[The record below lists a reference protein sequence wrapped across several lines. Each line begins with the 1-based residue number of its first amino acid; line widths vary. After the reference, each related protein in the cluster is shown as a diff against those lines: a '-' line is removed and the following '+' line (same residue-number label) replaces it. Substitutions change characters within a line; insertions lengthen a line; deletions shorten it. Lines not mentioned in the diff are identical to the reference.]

1 MLIFFT
7 ILLLLSFYLLYLV
20 TEYVFIPSLDRMG
33 ERLGMTSDITGST
46 LMAAGSS
53 VPELAVMIF
62 SLVIRGH
69 HEAIGVGTIVGSA
82 LFNLF
87 VITGVVMVIRRKARL
102 AWQPMVRDLLFYLVT
117 VAILFLVFHNGDVSF
132 REALLMIGGYLFY
145 LLTFR
150 LWKRFYPYE
159 ETEPPPE
166 AEVPKDGFSG
176 RILSFFRR
184 LFGIRN
190 MYLLF
195 FISIL
200 MISFLAWLL
209 VHSVIRISEILQ
221 IKEFHIAVV
230 ILAVGTSVPDL
241 VSSAI
246 VARQG
251 RAGMAINNAVGSNIF
266 DVLIG
271 LGLPLF
277 LYHLFTDNKIFIA
290 SGDLKLSLLFLSGSV
305 ILLFL
310 IFLFTRWRTR
320 RSAGILLIL
329 LYLTFLVLEVSG
341 YVNL

>member
-7 ILLLLSFYLLYLV
+7 ILLLLSFYLLFLV
-20 TEYVFIPSLDRMG
+20 TEHFFIPSLDRVG
-33 ERLGMTSDITGST
+33 ERLGMTSDIIGST

-87 VITGVVMVIRRKARL
+87 VITGVVMIVRGKTRL
-102 AWQPMVRDLLFYLVT
+102 AWQPMARDLLFYLVT
-117 VAILFLVFHNGDVSF
+117 VGLLFLVFHDGNVSTG
-132 REALLMIGGYLFY
+132 EALLLMGGYLFY
-145 LLTFR
+145 LLTFL
-150 LWKRFYPYE
+150 LWKRIFPYE
-159 ETEPPPE
+159 ETEPSPE
-166 AEVPKDGFSG
+166 VKVQEEGLTGK
-176 RILSFFRR
+176 ILSLFRS
-184 LFGIRN
+184 LFKIRN

-200 MISFLAWLL
+200 LISFLAWLL
-209 VHSVIRISEILQ
+209 VHSAIRISEILD
-221 IKEFHIAVV
+221 IKEFQIAVV

-241 VSSAI
+241 VSSVV

-277 LYHLFTDNKIFIA
+277 LYHLFTNNPIIIA
-290 SGDLKLSLLFLSGSV
+290 SGDLKLSLSFLSGSV
-305 ILLFL
+305 FLLFL
-310 IFLFTRWRTR
+310 IFLLSRWQIR
-320 RSAGILLIL
+320 RPAGVMLIL
-329 LYLTFLVLEVSG
+329 LYLTFLVLEISGIVS
-341 YVNL
+341 L

>member
-1 MLIFFT
+1 MLVLFT

-20 TEYVFIPSLDRMG
+20 TEHIFVPSLDRMG

-62 SLVIRGH
+62 SLVVRGH

-87 VITGVVMVIRRKARL
+87 VITGVVMIVRRKTPL
-102 AWQPMVRDLLFYLVT
+102 AWQPMARDLLFYLVT
-117 VAILFLVFHNGDVSF
+117 VGLLFLVFRDGVVSA
-132 REALLMIGGYLFY
+132 RDALLLMGGYLFY
-145 LLTFR
+145 LFTFR
-150 LWKRFYPYE
+150 LWKRLFPYE

-166 AEVPKDGFSG
+166 VEVQEEGLTG
-176 RILSFFRR
+176 RILSFFQG
-184 LFGIRN
+184 LFRIRN

-195 FISIL
+195 LFSIL
-200 MISFLAWLL
+200 LISFLAWLL
-209 VHSVIRISEILQ
+209 VHSAIRISEILQ
-221 IKEFHIAVV
+221 IREFHIAVV

-241 VSSAI
+241 VSSAV

-266 DVLIG
+266 DILIG
-271 LGLPLF
+271 LGLPFF
-277 LYHLFTDNKIFIA
+277 LYHLFTDSKILIA
-290 SGDLKLSLLFLSGSV
+290 SGDLKLSLSFLSGSV

-310 IFLFTRWRTR
+310 LFLLSRWRTR
-320 RSAGILLIL
+320 RPAGILLIL
-329 LYLTFLVLEVSG
+329 LYLTFLMLEISGLVSF
-341 YVNL
+341 